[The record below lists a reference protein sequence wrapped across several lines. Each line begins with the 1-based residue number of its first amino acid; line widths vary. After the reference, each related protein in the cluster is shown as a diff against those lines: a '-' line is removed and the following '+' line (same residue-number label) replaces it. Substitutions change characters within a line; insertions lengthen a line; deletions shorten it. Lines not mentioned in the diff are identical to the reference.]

1 LIEFGYVCSEC
12 GRDYAITPE
21 MMVCPSCSREQQSN
35 RPLRGVL
42 EVGWVGAL
50 DGTWDVLDLLPVER
64 RFFPPIPVGGTP
76 LWAPQN
82 LRDELGYPNL
92 FIKDDTLNPTA
103 SLKDRAS
110 FLVAAFARKH
120 GIRDIVVASTGNAA
134 SSMAGVGA
142 AAGLQVTLFVPKTAP
157 RAKMVQSLQYGARV
171 VPVDGNYDRAFEL
184 SLEYARV
191 RGYLSRNTAYNPL
204 TIEGKKTVALEIY
217 RQLGRAPDYIFV
229 PVGDGVIL
237 AGLYKGFRDLRQL
250 GVIDRVPVIYA
261 AQAEG
266 SSGITRAFRS
276 GDFDTAYSAQT
287 VADSISVDVPRN
299 GYHAVKQLREFGG
312 RCVTTTDEAIL
323 GAQQRLASST
333 GLFAEP
339 SAAAAFA
346 GFLASMEEIPPE
358 ATVVLLVTGS
368 GLKDIDSAMRV
379 ITLPKRAVSRL
390 EEIG

>member
-1 LIEFGYVCSEC
+1 MIDFGYVCSEC
-12 GRDYAITPE
+12 GREYAITPE
-21 MMVCPSCSREQQSN
+21 LMVCPSCSREQRSD

-42 EVGWVGAL
+42 EVGLVGTL
-50 DGTWDVLDLLPVER
+50 DGPWDVLDLLPVER
-64 RFFPPIPVGGTP
+64 RFFPAIPVGGTP

-82 LRDELGYPNL
+82 LRDELGYPHL

-157 RAKMVQSLQYGARV
+157 RAKLVQSLQYGARV

-184 SLEYARV
+184 SLEYSRA

-204 TIEGKKTVALEIY
+204 TIEGKKTAALEIY
-217 RQLGRAPDYIFV
+217 RQLGRAPDYVVV

-237 AGLYKGFRDLRQL
+237 AGVYKGFRDLRQL
-250 GVIDRVPVIYA
+250 GLIDRVPVIYA

-266 SSGITRAFRS
+266 SSGITRAFQLGRFRR
-276 GDFDTAYSAQT
+276 DVLRADRRRFDLGRRAAQR
-287 VADSISVDVPRN
+287 VSRA
-299 GYHAVKQLREFGG
+299 
-312 RCVTTTDEAIL
+312 EA
-323 GAQQRLASST
+323 ACATS
-333 GLFAEP
+333 E
-339 SAAAAFA
+339 AAA
-346 GFLASMEEIPPE
+346 
-358 ATVVLLVTGS
+358 
-368 GLKDIDSAMRV
+368 
-379 ITLPKRAVSRL
+379 
-390 EEIG
+390 

>member
-1 LIEFGYVCSEC
+1 MIEFGYVCSEC
-12 GRDYAITPE
+12 GREYAITPE
-21 MMVCPSCSREQQSN
+21 LMVCPSCSGEQRSA

-42 EVGWVGAL
+42 EVGLVGAL
-50 DGTWDVLDLLPVER
+50 DGAWDVLDRLPVER
-64 RFFPPIPVGGTP
+64 RFFPAIPVGGTP
-76 LWAPQN
+76 LWAPQH

-142 AAGLQVTLFVPKTAP
+142 AAGLRVTSFVPRTAP

-171 VPVDGNYDRAFEL
+171 VPVDGNYDLAFEL
-184 SLEYARV
+184 SLEYART

-204 TIEGKKTVALEIY
+204 TIEGKKTAALEIY
-217 RQLGRAPDYIFV
+217 RQLGRAPDYVVV

-237 AGLYKGFRDLRQL
+237 AGVYKGFRDLRQL
-250 GVIDRVPVIYA
+250 GLIDRVPVIYA

-276 GDFDTAYSAQT
+276 GDFDAAYSART

-312 RCVTTTDEAIL
+312 RCVTATDEAIL

-346 GFLASMEEIPPE
+346 GFLASVKEIPHE

-379 ITLPKRAVSRL
+379 VTLPERAVSRL
-390 EEIG
+390 DEIG

>member
-12 GRDYAITPE
+12 GREYEIAPE
-21 MMVCPSCSREQQSN
+21 VMVCGHCAREQQ
-35 RPLRGVL
+35 RDHPLRGVL
-42 EVGWVGAL
+42 EVSLVGSL
-50 DGTWDVLDLLPVER
+50 DGEWDALDLLPVER
-64 RFFPPIPVGGTP
+64 HFFPSMPVGGTP

-82 LRDELGYPNL
+82 LRDQLGYRNL
-92 FIKDDTLNPTA
+92 FIKDDTLNPTG

-120 GIRDIVVASTGNAA
+120 GIRNVVVASTGNAG

-157 RAKMVQSLQYGARV
+157 KAKMVQALQFGAKL
-171 VPVDGNYDRAFEL
+171 VPVDGNYDRAYEL

-191 RGYLSRNTAYNPL
+191 KGYLSRNTAYNPL
-204 TIEGKKTVALEIY
+204 TIEGKKTAALEIY
-217 RQLGRAPDYIFV
+217 RQLGRAPDYVFV

-237 AGLYKGFRDLRQL
+237 AGVYKGFQDLLRL
-250 GVIDRVPVIYA
+250 GLIGRMPTVYA

-266 SSGITRAFRS
+266 SNGIAQAFHR
-276 GDFDTAYSAQT
+276 GDFDPAYSART
-287 VADSISVDVPRN
+287 IADSISVDVPRN
-299 GYHAVKQLREFGG
+299 GYHAVKLLRNHGG
-312 RCVTTTDEAIL
+312 RCVSVRDEAIL
-323 GAQQRLASST
+323 GAQRCLASST

-339 SAAAAFA
+339 SAAAALA
-346 GFLASMEEIPPE
+346 GFLASMEQIPRD

-379 ITLPKRAVSRL
+379 VTLPERAVSRVA
-390 EEIG
+390 EIE